1 MFASL
6 SRRWAAPMAKSVT
19 SKAAASHFSAIASS
33 SSIGSHN
40 IRSSCRLFSSQEIS
54 ETKTALLEILSREE
68 KEEEEL
74 ENLELP
80 EDLMELKTTI
90 EKSWKIV
97 ENNASTDLFKI
108 DTLSNNKIQVSFH
121 CQDTIEDEQE
131 DPNVYDDEEEEE
143 DENVFSDD
151 IDDDDNDDDDDDMLE
166 EEEAAAVRF
175 TVTVTNTAGKSL
187 VFACFSE
194 LGKVCIDGV
203 STGGLSTPE
212 YIHENQGMRK

>member
-19 SKAAASHFSAIASS
+19 SKAAASHFSGIASS

-40 IRSSCRLFSSQEIS
+40 VRSSCRLFSSQEIS

-131 DPNVYDDEEEEE
+131 DQNVYDDDDNDEEL
-143 DENVFSDD
+143 FSDD
-151 IDDDDNDDDDDDMLE
+151 IDNDDDDDDDDMVE